1 MNESL
6 KKWYDKGFLE
16 TDQMLCYEHIKQL
29 EAIATNIGRL
39 ADAANRIA
47 EHGIPPT
54 YRYNFVYGTG
64 GLTPQNVTQVTET
77 AAKLQCNATP

>member
-39 ADAANRIA
+39 ADVFDRIA
-47 EHGIPPT
+47 EHGIPNS
-54 YRYNFVYGTG
+54 YRYSFTSGLG
-64 GLTPQNVTQVTET
+64 GLTPQSVTQVTEKV
-77 AAKLQCNATP
+77 AKHQCNATS